1 MLNILQL
8 LPQLIIYVFVALLG
22 FITVSYVLSTLRP
35 ATDEAIVGHYTF
47 HMLNSGEHLS
57 GLLSLAQKTISP
69 HHMAIIKQAVEAG
82 LIKTN
87 LKKED
92 LKKIKLNPLYAYGLR
107 CGTKRILILSKRD
120 IQAPEYSQTE
130 RSVYL
135 SLHGAISY
143 RHVYAWEVDVKPLKG
158 WSRVYV
164 IEPLNIQK
172 REFDLERW
180 EAMREI
186 GQLVAVLQPA
196 AEVLAEEMASR
207 RKVKILEDLLSEAED
222 IVAEEV
228 DRRIRAEMEES
239 REGVIEKPKE
249 EEGMKLPFRFR
260 WWQWLS
266 LPVAYLIGSE
276 VGFQYLVQYY
286 PQITQMQ
293 SGLVFAIALFLIY
306 LIYGWRRK

>member
-22 FITVSYVLSTLRP
+22 FIIVSYVLSTLRP

-57 GLLSLAQKTISP
+57 GLLSLAQKAISP
-69 HHMAIIKQAVEAG
+69 HHLAVVKQVAEAG
-82 LIKTN
+82 LIKAN
-87 LKKED
+87 PDKV
-92 LKKIKLNPLYAYGLR
+92 KLNPLYAYGLR
-107 CGTKRILILSKRD
+107 SGTKRILILSRKD

-143 RHVYAWEVDVKPLKG
+143 RHVYAYEVAVEPPKG

-164 IEPLNIQK
+164 IEPLNIQR
-172 REFDLERW
+172 REFDLEKW
-180 EAMREI
+180 TAMREI
-186 GQLVAVLQPA
+186 GQLAAVLQPA
-196 AEVLAEEMASR
+196 AEVLEKELAWMREKQVMEER
-207 RKVKILEDLLSEAED
+207 LREALNR
-222 IVAEEV
+222 ISEEV
-228 DRRIRAEMEES
+228 DRRTAAEIEEALKS
-239 REGVIEKPKE
+239 VTEKPR

-293 SGLVFAIALFLIY
+293 SGLIFAVALFLIY